1 MVTDPETV
9 ALADAEDRTRGEL
22 RAVLDT
28 NVPIAAHL
36 SRNPR
41 SPTIELL
48 ERWRRG
54 QFTQLY
60 SDDML
65 VELVEKFR
73 ARKIA
78 SEASDR
84 YLADLIMLGEFVF
97 VAPEQV
103 PNAIGADPDDN
114 AILACAFVGRA
125 SHIITYDPHFDVLDG
140 DYQGISVL
148 DGLHFLYIVRGDR
161 PPEHSG
167 AETVRPPIS

>member
-1 MVTDPETV
+1 MT
-9 ALADAEDRTRGEL
+9 DAETDAFATQEELDRGAL

-36 SRNPR
+36 SRNPH

-48 ERWRRG
+48 ARWRGG
-54 QFTQLY
+54 QFVQLY

-65 VELVEKFR
+65 VELIEKLQ

-78 SEASDR
+78 ADASDR
-84 YLADLIMLGEFVF
+84 YLADLITLGEFVI

-103 PNAIGADPDDN
+103 PDVVAADPDDN

-125 SHIITYDPHFDVLDG
+125 SHIVTYDPHFAVLG
-140 DYQGISVL
+140 GAYQGIPIL

-161 PPEHSG
+161 PPD
-167 AETVRPPIS
+167 AVC

>member
-1 MVTDPETV
+1 MTEPATGLPTES
-9 ALADAEDRTRGEL
+9 ERGERGEL

-48 ERWRRG
+48 GRWRG
-54 QFTQLY
+54 GEFAQLY

-65 VELVEKFR
+65 VELVEKFQT
-73 ARKIA
+73 RKIA
-78 SEASDR
+78 LDAADR
-84 YLADLIMLGEFVF
+84 YLADLITLGAFVI

-103 PNAIGADPDDN
+103 PQVIEADPDDN

-125 SHIITYDPHFDVLDG
+125 SHIVTYDPHFDVLG
-140 DYQGISVL
+140 GAYQRIPIL

-161 PPEHSG
+161 PPES
-167 AETVRPPIS
+167 TV

>member
-1 MVTDPETV
+1 MTDPETDAV
-9 ALADAEDRTRGEL
+9 AAQNERGRSEL

-36 SRNPR
+36 SRNSH

-48 ERWRRG
+48 ARWRGG

-65 VELVEKFR
+65 VELVEKFQ

-78 SEASDR
+78 ADASDR
-84 YLADLIMLGEFVF
+84 YLADLITLGEFVI

-103 PNAIGADPDDN
+103 PDVITVDPDDN
-114 AILACAFVGRA
+114 TILACAFVGRA
-125 SHIITYDPHFDVLDG
+125 SHIVTYDPHFDVLG
-140 DYQGISVL
+140 GAYQGIPIL

-161 PPEHSG
+161 PPDTS
-167 AETVRPPIS
+167 A

>member
-1 MVTDPETV
+1 MTDPEADTV
-9 ALADAEDRTRGEL
+9 AVENERGRNAL

-36 SRNPR
+36 SRNPH

-48 ERWRRG
+48 ARWRGG

-65 VELVEKFR
+65 VELVEKFH
-73 ARKIA
+73 AREIA
-78 SEASDR
+78 ADASDR
-84 YLADLIMLGEFVF
+84 YLADLITLGEFVL

-103 PNAIGADPDDN
+103 PDVIVADTDDN

-125 SHIITYDPHFDVLDG
+125 SHIVTYDPHFDVLG
-140 DYQGISVL
+140 GAYQGIAIV
-148 DGLHFLYIVRGDR
+148 DGLHFLYVVRGDR
-161 PPEHSG
+161 PPN
-167 AETVRPPIS
+167 AID

>member
-1 MVTDPETV
+1 MTDPEAHASAV
-9 ALADAEDRTRGEL
+9 PENRDRGEP

-36 SRNPR
+36 SRNAH

-48 ERWRRG
+48 ERWRSR

-78 SEASDR
+78 PSASDR
-84 YLADLIMLGEFVF
+84 YLADLLMLGEFVI
-97 VAPEQV
+97 VAAEQIPDV
-103 PNAIGADPDDN
+103 IAADPDDN

-125 SHIITYDPHFDVLDG
+125 SHIVTYDPHFDVLG
-140 DYQGISVL
+140 GAYQGIPIL
-148 DGLHFLYIVRGDR
+148 DGLHFLYVVRGDR
-161 PPEHSG
+161 LPP
-167 AETVRPPIS
+167 VPIA

>member
-1 MVTDPETV
+1 MTEPTTGSPNESERVEH
-9 ALADAEDRTRGEL
+9 GEL

-48 ERWRRG
+48 ARWRSG
-54 QFTQLY
+54 EFAQLY

-65 VELVEKFR
+65 VELAEKFQ

-78 SEASDR
+78 PEAADR
-84 YLADLIMLGEFVF
+84 YLADLITLGEFVF
-97 VAPEQV
+97 IAPEQAPDV
-103 PNAIGADPDDN
+103 IVADPDDN

-125 SHIITYDPHFDVLDG
+125 SHIVTYDPHFNVLG
-140 DYQGISVL
+140 STYQGIPIL
-148 DGLHFLYIVRGDR
+148 DGLHFLYVVRGDR
-161 PPEHSG
+161 LPES
-167 AETVRPPIS
+167 AI

>member
-1 MVTDPETV
+1 MIDPEIDTV
-9 ALADAEDRTRGEL
+9 AAQNERGRNTL

-36 SRNPR
+36 SRNPH

-48 ERWRRG
+48 ARWRGG

-65 VELVEKFR
+65 VELVEKFQ
-73 ARKIA
+73 AREIA
-78 SEASDR
+78 ADASDR
-84 YLADLIMLGEFVF
+84 YLADLITLGEFVI

-103 PNAIGADPDDN
+103 PDVIVADTDDN

-125 SHIITYDPHFDVLDG
+125 SHIVTYDPHFDVLG
-140 DYQGISVL
+140 GAYQGIPIL
-148 DGLHFLYIVRGDR
+148 DGLHFLYVVRGDR
-161 PPEHSG
+161 PPN
-167 AETVRPPIS
+167 AID

>member
-1 MVTDPETV
+1 MTELASSVSPESERPPRH
-9 ALADAEDRTRGEL
+9 AL

-36 SRNPR
+36 SRNPN

-48 ERWRRG
+48 NRWRGG

-65 VELVEKFR
+65 VELVEKFQSR
-73 ARKIA
+73 RIA
-78 SEASDR
+78 PEASDR
-84 YLADLIMLGEFVF
+84 YLADLITLGEHVI

-103 PNAIGADPDDN
+103 PDAIEADPDDN

-125 SHIITYDPHFDVLDG
+125 THIVTYDPHFAIFG
-140 DYQGISVL
+140 GAYQGIPIL
-148 DGLHFLYIVRGDR
+148 DGLHLLYVVRCDR
-161 PPEHSG
+161 PPAG
-167 AETVRPPIS
+167 